1 MTAFIKKNFFKKM
14 AVMPKGKLL
23 KMKGIIC
30 NIPVNEVDVNCKSLP
45 RPADSN
51 SLLIVKLKHKLEYKL
66 HVVFESVRLAL
77 VIQFLEFLKNH
88 NHLIQINQRYLRYN
102 NKQGIQINP
111 DNISVDLPHSQS
123 GNSEE

>member
-1 MTAFIKKNFFKKM
+1 MTACIKKNFFKKM

-30 NIPVNEVDVNCKSLP
+30 NIPVNEVDVNCKSWP

-77 VIQFLEFLKNH
+77 DPGLYYSSRVSSQRKITHTFLHFEFKFNK
-88 NHLIQINQRYLRYN
+88 INKFKY
-102 NKQGIQINP
+102 
-111 DNISVDLPHSQS
+111 
-123 GNSEE
+123 